1 MANTLIQIKRSSSTA
16 VPASLSAAEV
26 AYSYNSDK
34 LFIGSSDG
42 TQVIAIGGKFFVDQQ
57 NTIFAQANA
66 AYTAANSGPS
76 VTAAFNAANAA
87 FANANTTHT
96 LTVASFAAA
105 NASFANGNT
114 NFTTLQSAFGQ
125 ANTGRDHANVAF
137 GVANGAYNTANT
149 KFNSSGGTISGSVT
163 ITGDLII
170 TGNNVYSNASTLRIS
185 DPLIYLAGNNY
196 TTDAVDIGFVGNYV
210 NATGSNVHTGL
221 YREHATKEY
230 YLFYGYDKEPD
241 NNHIDPAGNN
251 FTVAVLNAD
260 IKTSNLSL
268 GGVNAISWLNATFAA
283 ANAAFANANGTHT
296 LTIAAFTQANTALS
310 HANAAFANANTTHTL
325 TIASFAAA
333 NAAFANANGTHTL
346 TVASFG
352 AANAAF
358 LAANSAFNKA
368 NGSQDAA
375 NLTSGIVSAARIVG
389 SYANITGVGVL
400 AGGTWQANTIT
411 VPYGG
416 TGMTTF
422 TTNGI
427 LYGNSAG
434 AIKVTLA
441 GTDGQVLVASASGVP
456 GFAHLDGGTF

>member
-1 MANTLIQIKRSSSTA
+1 MANTLIQIKRSTSTA
-16 VPASLSAAEV
+16 IPASLAAAEL

-42 TQVIAIGGKFFVDQQ
+42 STVIAIGGKFFVDQQ
-57 NTIFAQANA
+57 NTIFDQANA
-66 AYTAANSGPS
+66 AYAAANSGPS

-87 FANANTTHT
+87 FAN
-96 LTVASFAAA
+96 
-105 NASFANGNT
+105 GNT
-114 NFTTLQSAFGQ
+114 NFTTLQ
-125 ANTGRDHANVAF
+125 TVF

-149 KFNSSGGTISGSVT
+149 KFNSSGGTISGDVT

-170 TGNNVYSNASTLRIS
+170 TGNNVYSNTATLRIS

-221 YREHATKEY
+221 YREHTTKEY
-230 YLFYGYDKEPD
+230 YLFYGYDQEPD
-241 NNHIDPAGNN
+241 DNHIDPNGNN

-283 ANAAFANANGTHT
+283 TNAAF
-296 LTIAAFTQANTALS
+296 FTANTAFA
-310 HANAAFANANTTHTL
+310 HANAAFANGNT
-325 TIASFAAA
+325 
-333 NAAFANANGTHTL
+333 THTL

-375 NLTSGIVSAARIVG
+375 NLTSGTVSAARIVG
-389 SYANITGVGVL
+389 DYANITGVGVL